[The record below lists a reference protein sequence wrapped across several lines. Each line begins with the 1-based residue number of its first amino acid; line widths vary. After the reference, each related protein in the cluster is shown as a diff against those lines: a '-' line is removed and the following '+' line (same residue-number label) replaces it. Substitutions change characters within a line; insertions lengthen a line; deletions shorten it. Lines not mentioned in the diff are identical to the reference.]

1 MPLQADVTLFFVH
14 SGWGLVV
21 LVGEPRLGYGE
32 VVIVGG
38 GYPEE
43 TGREA
48 YALLKCIYIYIYI
61 FEFSSAMFSLTGD
74 FYPCIFSPWIPTSWF
89 RFLGVVDQIV

>member
-21 LVGEPRLGYGE
+21 LVGAPRLGYGE

-38 GYPEE
+38 GSPEE

-61 FEFSSAMFSLTGD
+61 
-74 FYPCIFSPWIPTSWF
+74 
-89 RFLGVVDQIV
+89 